1 MKAWAALAALA
12 MLAACSKPAD
22 QQAAQPARQPS
33 QAAPVTLPST
43 SRDPARV
50 LIAWAEVMSLKQWG
64 NAYRYWPANSTGLTE
79 AQFAAKW
86 GRLANPEFEIHPGKY
101 EGAAGSSFYTAP
113 VVLIDGA
120 RQDHG
125 KVVLRRVNDVPGATA
140 EQLRWHI
147 ESITI
152 EP

>member
-1 MKAWAALAALA
+1 MKAWLVLAALAALA
-12 MLAACSKPAD
+12 ACAKPAE
-22 QQAAQPARQPS
+22 QQTAQPAGQTS
-33 QAAPVTLPST
+33 QAAPVTLPTT

-64 NAYRYWPANSTGLTE
+64 NAYRYWLANGTGLTE

-86 GRLANPEFEIHPGKY
+86 GKLNNPEFEIHLGKF

-120 RQDHG
+120 RQTKG

-147 ESITI
+147 ESMTI